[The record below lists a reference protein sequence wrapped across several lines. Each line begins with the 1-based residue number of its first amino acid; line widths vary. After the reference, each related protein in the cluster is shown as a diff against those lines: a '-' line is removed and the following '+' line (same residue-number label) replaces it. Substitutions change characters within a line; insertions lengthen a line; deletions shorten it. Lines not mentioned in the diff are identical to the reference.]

1 MVYNIKAGIMLIF
14 FLISKAAYLLL
25 LTIDVLT
32 YL

>member
-14 FLISKAAYLLL
+14 FINKAAYLLL
-25 LTIDVLT
+25 LSIGILA